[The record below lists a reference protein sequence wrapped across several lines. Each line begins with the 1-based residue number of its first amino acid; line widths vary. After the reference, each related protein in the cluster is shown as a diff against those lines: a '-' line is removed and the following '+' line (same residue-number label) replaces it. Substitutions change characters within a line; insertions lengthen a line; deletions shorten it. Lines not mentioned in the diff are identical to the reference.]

1 MAIEVEKITKVHTE
15 VYEWP
20 RHDTHTH
27 THKKGLLCHINC
39 DETVFV
45 SHWSWFFFRLFV
57 KANQISMQNFIS
69 SVQMAPSMGQRLM
82 FFLRFQFDDLLMFD
96 WIHFAHFHINS
107 EVSDSYFC
115 WITQIILWC
124 WWRCAHRKPK
134 PRNVNNCSI
143 DGINWRMKCSKYGFN
158 FNELKNVHIPFK
170 QAFVCYWW
178 SIFVFFLSYLIY
190 IFIYTLL

>member
-20 RHDTHTH
+20 RHDTH

-57 KANQISMQNFIS
+57 KANRISMQNFIS

-82 FFLRFQFDDLLMFD
+82 FFFTIPIRWSFDVWLDSFCSLPYKFWGFRFIFLLNNTNYSVMLMKMRAPQTKAQKCEQLFD
-96 WIHFAHFHINS
+96 
-107 EVSDSYFC
+107 
-115 WITQIILWC
+115 
-124 WWRCAHRKPK
+124 R
-134 PRNVNNCSI
+134 RN
-143 DGINWRMKCSKYGFN
+143 KLT
-158 FNELKNVHIPFK
+158 NEML
-170 QAFVCYWW
+170 
-178 SIFVFFLSYLIY
+178 
-190 IFIYTLL
+190 